1 MVPVV
6 LSCLLMCSR
15 AQFTP
20 TNATWNYTDQ
30 GADWTTFTNC
40 MSTTKV
46 QSPIDITN
54 LANTST
60 NSSIKPYTADNWSL
74 WSYSFLP
81 DYSSAT
87 VQSDLYGYNNWV
99 YMINST
105 SLGGLYA
112 AEPTK
117 SLTNR

>member
-1 MVPVV
+1 
-6 LSCLLMCSR
+6 
-15 AQFTP
+15 
-20 TNATWNYTDQ
+20 
-30 GADWTTFTNC
+30 
-40 MSTTKV
+40 MSATKV

-54 LANTST
+54 LGNTST
-60 NSSIKPYTADNWSL
+60 NTSIRPYTADNWSV

-81 DYSSAT
+81 DYTPAT
-87 VQSDLYGYNNWV
+87 VQSNLYGYNNWV

-117 SLTNR
+117 SATNR

>member
-1 MVPVV
+1 
-6 LSCLLMCSR
+6 
-15 AQFTP
+15 
-20 TNATWNYTDQ
+20 
-30 GADWTTFTNC
+30 
-40 MSTTKV
+40 MSATKV

-54 LANTST
+54 LGNTST
-60 NSSIKPYTADNWSL
+60 NVSIKPYTADNWSQ

-81 DYSSAT
+81 DYTPAV
-87 VQSDLYGYNNWV
+87 VQSTLYGYNNWV
-99 YMINST
+99 YTINST